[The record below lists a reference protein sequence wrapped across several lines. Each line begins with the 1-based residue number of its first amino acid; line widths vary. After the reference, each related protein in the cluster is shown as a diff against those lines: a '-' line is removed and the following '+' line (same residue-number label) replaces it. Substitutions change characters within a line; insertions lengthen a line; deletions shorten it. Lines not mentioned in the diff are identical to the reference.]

1 MDLHFGVGLATA
13 EDLAVDV
20 DANCYNYWC
29 SRRPDY
35 NNLAMATQYFF
46 RLRNRTF
53 SY

>member
-13 EDLAVDV
+13 EDLAVGV

-35 NNLAMATQYFF
+35 NILATQYFF